1 MTNHKSILPNT
12 NLRQLRN
19 RTKDLHKALEA
30 GDPRAIRR
38 IGESHPRFC
47 GLSQAKVA
55 TAVTVAEV
63 TLADAQLVIA
73 RELGFDSWPKLKA
86 RLDAASY
93 PPSSEPGPAADSG
106 ALPPYYGARG
116 ATYFQ
121 QVDVIHLGD
130 DSQTALKV
138 QGELGLHSQA
148 GRRRGKWV
156 SVRRTSHFTSLVPNG
171 ASWVIRLASEP
182 PDRPESAQV
191 LPEGPEN
198 ANSTRH
204 GGFLETCPRTE
215 MHPSGPS
222 D

>member
-93 PPSSEPGPAADSG
+93 PPSSEPGPAADRVG
-106 ALPPYYGARG
+106 PCRPIMALVA
-116 ATYFQ
+116 
-121 QVDVIHLGD
+121 
-130 DSQTALKV
+130 
-138 QGELGLHSQA
+138 
-148 GRRRGKWV
+148 
-156 SVRRTSHFTSLVPNG
+156 RRTFSKWMSFTWETIPK
-171 ASWVIRLASEP
+171 
-182 PDRPESAQV
+182 
-191 LPEGPEN
+191 
-198 ANSTRH
+198 RH
-204 GGFLETCPRTE
+204 
-215 MHPSGPS
+215 
-222 D
+222 